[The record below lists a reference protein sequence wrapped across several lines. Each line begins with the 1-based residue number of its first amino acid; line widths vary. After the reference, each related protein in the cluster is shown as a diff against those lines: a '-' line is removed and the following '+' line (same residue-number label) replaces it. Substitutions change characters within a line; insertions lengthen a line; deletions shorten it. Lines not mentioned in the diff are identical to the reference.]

1 MKFCALE
8 YALPSKKVTN
18 AEIIDRIISSSK
30 PHLSPQDLKQLGN
43 HMEEMFEKSIT
54 VIRYHRADDEHSI
67 QFGIEAGKKALKAA
81 NMSPKD
87 IDLLIYV
94 GIGRGFLEPATANV
108 FQNALGLKNA
118 TCFDILD
125 ACASWMR
132 AMHVAQAFISNGN
145 HKNIMV
151 LNCEFNFREFSNFVF
166 RSLKELE
173 YNFPTFTIG
182 EASTAVIF
190 TGSKRDDEYYA
201 SFKTWGYQ
209 HKLCKIP
216 LPHLRE
222 YSDGELR
229 KIDKIEPLQFF
240 SYGEK
245 IFRFTF
251 IHLCKHYQ
259 QDPVFA
265 NFKHDIAF
273 SHSASDAMTERV
285 MKTCN
290 LGVETGYMTH
300 KRFGNTV
307 SASVPLGMSSAREEG
322 RLKDGTN
329 VLIGFGSAG
338 VSTAWC
344 KLKFLT

>member
-8 YALPSKKVTN
+8 HALPSKKVTN
-18 AEIIDRIISSSK
+18 AEIIDQITSQSK
-30 PHLSPQDLKQLGN
+30 AHLSPRHLRMLQNK
-43 HMEEMFEKSIT
+43 MEEMFEKSIT
-54 VIRYHRADDEHSI
+54 SVRYHRADDEHSI
-67 QFGIEAGKKALKAA
+67 QFGIEAGKKALKEAH
-81 NMSPKD
+81 MSPKD

-94 GIGRGFLEPATANV
+94 GVGRGFLEPATANV
-108 FQNALGLKNA
+108 FQNALELKNA

-132 AMHVAQAFISNGN
+132 AMHVARAFISNGTY
-145 HKNIMV
+145 KNIMI
-151 LNCEFNFREFSNFVF
+151 LNCEFNFREFSNFEF
-166 RSLKELE
+166 RSLEELE

-182 EASTAVIF
+182 EAATAVIV

-201 SFKTWGYQ
+201 TFKTWGSQ

-222 YSDGELR
+222 YTDGELR
-229 KIDKIEPLQFF
+229 DEIEPLRFF

-259 QDPVFA
+259 EDPTFA
-265 NFKHDIAF
+265 KFNHEIIF
-273 SHSASDAMTERV
+273 SHSASDAMSERV
-285 MKTCN
+285 VKACN
-290 LGVETGYMTH
+290 LGMEKAYNTH

-307 SASVPLGMSSAREEG
+307 SASVPLAMSSARKEG
-322 RLKDGTN
+322 KLKDGTN

-344 KLKFLT
+344 ILKFLA

>member
-1 MKFCALE
+1 MKFCAIE
-8 YALPSKKVTN
+8 YSLPSKKVTN
-18 AEIIDRIISSSK
+18 TDIIDQITSK
-30 PHLSPQDLKQLGN
+30 SKIHLSPKNLKKLQN
-43 HMEEMFEKSIT
+43 TMEGMFEKSVT
-54 VIRYHRADDEHSI
+54 SVRYHRADNERSI
-67 QFGIEAGKKALKAA
+67 QFGIEAGRKALKAA
-81 NMSPKD
+81 HMSPKD

-94 GIGRGFLEPATANV
+94 GVGRGFLEPATANV
-108 FQNALGLKNA
+108 FQDGLKLKNA

-132 AMHVAQAFISNGN
+132 AIHVARAFISTGTY
-145 HKNIMV
+145 KNIMI
-151 LNCEFNFREFSNFVF
+151 LNCEFNFREFSNFEF

-182 EASTAVIF
+182 EAATAVIL

-201 SFKTWGYQ
+201 TFKTWGDQ

-222 YSDGELR
+222 YTDGELR
-229 KIDKIEPLQFF
+229 DNIEPLQFF

-251 IHLCKHYQ
+251 IHLCKHYRE
-259 QDPVFA
+259 DPVLTSF
-265 NFKHDIAF
+265 NHKIIF
-273 SHSASDAMTERV
+273 SHSASDAMSERV
-285 MKTCN
+285 IKACD
-290 LGVETGYMTH
+290 LGIDKGYNIH

-307 SASVPLGMSSAREEG
+307 SASVPLGMSNAKEDG
-322 RLKDGTN
+322 KLQDGTN

-344 KLKFLT
+344 KFKFLA